1 MRYLVTGATG
11 FIGRRFIKDLR
22 QPVAL
27 AREPRRAAA
36 LVGDDC
42 RLHAWDAL
50 VGPPPAEVF
59 TEIDAVVHLVGE
71 PIDGGRWSLERK
83 ALLHD
88 VRVGGTRHL
97 VDGLRTVASRPRVLV
112 SCSAVG
118 YYGDRGDEI
127 LTEESSAGSDF
138 MADLCRDWEAEA
150 ARAAEFGIRV
160 VCLRLGVVLG
170 RDGGALKKML
180 LPFELG
186 LGGRLGSGKQ
196 WFPWVH
202 FDDVLGLIHFCAREE
217 AISGPVNAVAP
228 VPATNAEFTK
238 ALAAGLHRPAIMA
251 VPAAALK
258 LFIGEMADVLLSSQ
272 RVEPRQAL
280 DHGYQFTYRRLD
292 AALRAALGSVSH
304 SKTMA
309 ALVP

>member
-11 FIGRRFIKDLR
+11 FIGRRFIKDLGR
-22 QPVAL
+22 PVAL
-27 AREPRRAAA
+27 ARDPQRAAE

-42 RLHAWDAL
+42 HLYAWDAL
-50 VGPPPAEVF
+50 VGPPPAEALA
-59 TEIDAVVHLVGE
+59 EIDAVVHLVGE
-71 PIDGGRWSLERK
+71 PIDRGRWSPRRK
-83 ALLHD
+83 ALLRD

-97 VDGLRTVASRPRVLV
+97 VDGLRSVASRPRVLV
-112 SCSAVG
+112 ACSAVG
-118 YYGDRGDEI
+118 YYGDRGDEV
-127 LTEESSAGSDF
+127 LTEESSAGSGF
-138 MADLCRDWEAEA
+138 MAELCREWEAEA
-150 ARAAEFGIRV
+150 ARATELGIRV

-180 LPFELG
+180 PPFELG

-217 AISGPVNAVAP
+217 AMSGPVNVVAP
-228 VPATNAEFTK
+228 VQVTNAEFTS
-238 ALAAGLHRPAIMA
+238 ALAASLHRPAVLA

-258 LFIGEMADVLLSSQ
+258 LLLGEVADVLLSSQ

-280 DHGYQFTYRRLD
+280 DRGYQFIYRRLD

-304 SKTMA
+304 SKTTA
-309 ALVP
+309 TP